1 MTKQKN
7 ILLVLFAI
15 IIALFSCACASAPE
29 PDILSEAEIEAL
41 REEYPLEDY
50 SSTFSPSVSFNAMMT
65 ISNAIA
71 IIEVTDDWYTRAET
85 ISPVGDLDAPFPGS
99 LTCPYLPVKIE
110 TLLYSDG
117 VLEEGDEISLYFGS
131 TTFFGSFDTYGVGER
146 FLCFIGCGKGA
157 AYYDDT
163 VYSCSNMM
171 SAYITEDEYILSV
184 DSKGPFKEFT
194 GYSLDSY
201 CEGLPKQIKAAKK
214 AIKGKTPIEV
224 LYSEE

>member
-7 ILLVLFAI
+7 ILLVLFVI

-71 IIEVTDDWYTRAET
+71 IIEVTDDWYTRTET
-85 ISPVGDLDAPFPGS
+85 ISPVGDLDAPFSNS
-99 LTCPYLPVKIE
+99 LTCTYLPVKIE
-110 TLLYSDG
+110 KLLYSDG
-117 VLEEGDEISLYFGS
+117 TLEEGDEISLFFGS
-131 TTFFGSFDTYGVGER
+131 TIFFSNLDTYGVGDR
-146 FLCFIGCGKGA
+146 FLCFIGCEEGA

-163 VYSCSNMM
+163 VYGCSNMM

-224 LYSEE
+224 LYSE